1 MLGLDKSNIIKLME
15 EITKLED
22 RIVNKDKTNRD
33 SDDLLLLTEIFQP
46 KRTVKEFQ
54 QISQRFNSQ
63 FKGQLV

>member
-1 MLGLDKSNIIKLME
+1 MLGLDKSNIIKLMQ